1 MWAILEYLSR
11 RLTWT
16 GIAKRVFDVTATVTS
31 RKIDEEMF
39 LGAVGDAIFDL
50 SVRDQAHK
58 FGVVS

>member
-1 MWAILEYLSR
+1 M
-11 RLTWT
+11 
-16 GIAKRVFDVTATVTS
+16 ATVAS